1 MKEIS
6 LFDIIGPNM
15 IGPSS
20 SHTAGALRIARI
32 AAQICAGEPDKVTFI
47 LFGSFAE
54 TYKGHGTDRALLAGI
69 LGFGAEDR
77 RIKEAYSWAD
87 SAGLTYEFIR
97 GESDPG
103 IHPNTISIIVQDK
116 NGAVDRIT
124 GSSTG
129 GGNVSI
135 DRINGM
141 DVHFTGELNT
151 ILIKQADSPGIVAH
165 IGKCLAECGINIAF
179 MRLYR
184 EDKGEAAYTIVETD
198 EQIDAGVLSLI
209 GAHPAISSVRTVA
222 LQG

>member
-20 SHTAGALRIARI
+20 SHTAGALRIAAI
-32 AAQICAGEPDKVTFI
+32 AAQICGGVPDKVTFI
-47 LFGSFAE
+47 LYGSFAE
-54 TYKGHGTDRALLAGI
+54 TYQGHGTDKALLAGI
-69 LGFGAEDR
+69 LGFSTEDR
-77 RIKEAYSWAD
+77 RIKDARRYAD
-87 SAGLTYEFIR
+87 EAGLSYEFVR

-103 IHPNTISIIVQDK
+103 IHPNTIAIVIKDK
-116 NGAVDRIT
+116 KGVVDKIT
-124 GSSTG
+124 GSSIG

-151 ILIKQADSPGIVAH
+151 ILIRQEDSPGIVAH

-184 EDKGEAAYTIVETD
+184 ESKGETAYTIVETD
-198 EQIDAGVLSLI
+198 EKIDESVLTMI
-209 GAHPAISSVRTVA
+209 GSHPAISSVRTVTM
-222 LQG
+222 